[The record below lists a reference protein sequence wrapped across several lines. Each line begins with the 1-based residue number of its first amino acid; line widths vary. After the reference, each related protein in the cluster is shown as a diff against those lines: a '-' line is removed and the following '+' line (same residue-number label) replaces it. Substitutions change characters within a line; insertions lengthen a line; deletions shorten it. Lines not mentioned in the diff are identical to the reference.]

1 MKIPK
6 IVLNST
12 LALGLFFAAR
22 KLFSKFTTAKSLNY
36 NITKVDFNKNDRTFV
51 VFLRLVNPANSSI
64 TLNSVV
70 GDVFWNA
77 TNIATIDFRRP
88 TTLNPNEQIVIQL
101 PIKLNLSATTLIF
114 DLLARGLKFVNGVFE
129 VKGVINAENLVL
141 PLEYKNTLNII

>member
-36 NITKVDFNKNDRTFV
+36 NITKVDFNKNDKTFV

-70 GDVFWNA
+70 GDVFWNG

-101 PIKLNLSATTLIF
+101 PIRLNLSATTLIF
-114 DLLARGLKFVNGVFE
+114 DLLSRGVKFVNGVFE